1 MNKTNKIIQGT
12 YSDYKIVKSRS
23 VAQIV
28 VEIPLEAAENFVQ
41 MFGMPLPSS
50 EKWVALAM
58 LNEQNIEKNK
68 DVEMAIQK
76 CGMLCKQEVF
86 GMFIK
91 ENKGVIEVNPFDSE
105 SVANGLRK
113 LLGIKSRTEF
123 RDEEIFRSWNHLLSE
138 YEQWILNRNKK

>member
-1 MNKTNKIIQGT
+1 
-12 YSDYKIVKSRS
+12 
-23 VAQIV
+23 
-28 VEIPLEAAENFVQ
+28 

-50 EKWVALAM
+50 EKWVAIAM

-86 GMFIK
+86 GMFLK
-91 ENKGVIEVNPFDSE
+91 ESKGVIEVNPFDSE

-123 RDEEIFRSWNHLLSE
+123 RDVEVFRSWNNLLSE
-138 YEQWILNRNKK
+138 YEQWILKRNKK